1 MIGKGTRESLGELRA
16 TLEADFTR
24 HHRSLRELGLYVAGM
39 YHFGVWASGR
49 RTAAGRWLGSRL
61 YGVGSLLV
69 ELGTGCHIDRGT
81 RVGDGLHVV
90 HAHGVRV
97 HPNAVIG
104 ARCGIM
110 NDVTIGL
117 SHSDEAPRIGD
128 DVFIGAGA
136 KILGPVTIG
145 NGAIVAANTLVITD
159 VPAGATIV
167 GVPGRVLPAA
177 KPGAGAARA
186 NGPHPHR

>member
-1 MIGKGTRESLGELRA
+1 MIGKETRESLGELRA
-16 TLEADFTR
+16 ALEADFTR
-24 HHRSLRELGLYVAGM
+24 HDRSLRELGLYVAGM

-49 RTAAGRWLGSRL
+49 KSTAGRWVASRL
-61 YGVGSLLV
+61 YGVGSLLI
-69 ELGTGCHIDRGT
+69 ELGTGCHIDRST
-81 RVGDGLHVV
+81 KVGDGLHVV
-90 HAHGVRV
+90 HAHGVRI

-117 SHSDEAPRIGD
+117 SHSTEAPRIGD

-145 NGAIVAANTLVITD
+145 DGAVVAANTLVITD
-159 VPAGATIV
+159 VPAGATIM
-167 GVPGRVLPAA
+167 GVPGRVLPVARPSRRAPDEQPA
-177 KPGAGAARA
+177 KAE
-186 NGPHPHR
+186 

>member
-1 MIGKGTRESLGELRA
+1 MIGKETRESLDQLRGVLA
-16 TLEADFTR
+16 ADFAK
-24 HHRSLRELGLYVAGM
+24 HDRSLRELGVYVAGV

-49 RTAAGRWLGSRL
+49 KSTVGRWVAGRL

-69 ELGTGCHIDRGT
+69 ELGTGCHIDRHT
-81 RVGDGLHVV
+81 RVGEGLHVV
-90 HAHGVRV
+90 HAHGVRI

-117 SHSDEAPRIGD
+117 SHTNEAPRIGD

-136 KILGPVTIG
+136 KILGPVTVG
-145 NGAIVAANTLVITD
+145 NGAIIAANTLVITD

-167 GVPGRVLPAA
+167 GVPGRVLPTAR
-177 KPGAGAARA
+177 PGAAAARA
-186 NGPHPHR
+186 SGG